1 MNINLNNLNIL
12 NIFMIAINNLLAII
26 YMLIAYKLKITLD
39 NIIQFIDSTVE
50 EQNLKINDN
59 STIDFENKQKDSKVK
74 IEKRNNDQLK
84 IIGKLSYRSYPK
96 KMIHYRRVCNV
107 VITRKIMFFNGL

>member
-1 MNINLNNLNIL
+1 MNINLNLNIL
-12 NIFMIAINNLLAII
+12 NILMIAINNLLAII

-39 NIIQFIDSTVE
+39 NIIQFIDSTGE

-84 IIGKLSYRSYPK
+84 S
-96 KMIHYRRVCNV
+96 
-107 VITRKIMFFNGL
+107 

>member
-1 MNINLNNLNIL
+1 MNINLNLNIL
-12 NIFMIAINNLLAII
+12 NILMIAINNLLAII

-59 STIDFENKQKDSKVK
+59 STIDFENKQKDSKVN

-84 IIGKLSYRSYPK
+84 IIGKLRYRSYPK
-96 KMIHYRRVCNV
+96 K
-107 VITRKIMFFNGL
+107 FFFFKDDSLSSCL